1 MRGTAGLCVCWWSN
15 EHEKKR
21 KLWISSMNVSTDS
34 TSMVG
39 KVVVSVVGTSAPM
52 RWWSA

>member
-1 MRGTAGLCVCWWSN
+1 MCRWAN

-21 KLWISSMNVSTDS
+21 KLWISSTNVSTDS

-39 KVVVSVVGTSAPM
+39 NVVVSVVGTSAPM